1 MTTEIITPQQ
11 LNFAVHKTPQQK
23 ERIREEVL
31 ALLAQYPKQFVPGLS
46 DDYIQADFNSGWVV
60 TGATQDST
68 IIATVMFDTEVN
80 EYNWLA
86 VDASIP
92 RGKRQIGKALFE
104 AVYPLLPANS
114 TVCIKPNTEDAYIP
128 GIPEDQFHGKYFA
141 PARNLY
147 ANIMGLP
154 LATANRIENAYG
166 EGQHVYEVK
175 WVVNQQ
181 A

>member
-92 RGKRQIGKALFE
+92 RGKRQIGKCGFL
-104 AVYPLLPANS
+104 VPPP
-114 TVCIKPNTEDAYIP
+114 I
-128 GIPEDQFHGKYFA
+128 
-141 PARNLY
+141 
-147 ANIMGLP
+147 
-154 LATANRIENAYG
+154 
-166 EGQHVYEVK
+166 
-175 WVVNQQ
+175 
-181 A
+181 